1 MRMYDIIDKK
11 KRGGTLT
18 KEEIEFFV
26 QGYVDG
32 SIPDYQ
38 ASALMMAIWYEG
50 MNKEETTNLTLAMAS
65 SGDMIDLSEIPGVKV
80 DKHSTGGIGDKTTL
94 IIGPILA
101 SLGAKVVKMS
111 GRGLGATGGTIDKL
125 DSIPGFS
132 SERTDDEFIRQVM
145 EIGLVDAAQSGN
157 LVPADKKMYAL
168 RDVTAT
174 VDSIPL
180 IASSIMS
187 KKLASGADVIVLDVK
202 CGTGAFMKDYESA
215 KLLADTMTDIGRM
228 SGRKVYA
235 FITDMNEPL
244 GRTVGNSLE
253 VLEAV
258 EVLRGNGEE
267 RLTELCMELSKC
279 LLIMSDVM
287 GCGDYRNE
295 GLRDKAEKMIQ
306 EAIVSGA
313 ALTKFR
319 EFVKAQGGD
328 DSFVDDPLKLKQPLY
343 SFDVRARESG
353 YLASCDASEVGNV
366 SCILGAGRI
375 TKEDKIDSSAG
386 IRIYK
391 KIGDHVEAGERIATL
406 YTDKED
412 ILDEAAKRFL
422 DAYQLSQNNII
433 NRPVIYNL

>member
-11 KRGGTLT
+11 KRGGALT

-26 QGYVDG
+26 KGYVDG

-38 ASALMMAIWYEG
+38 ASALMMAIWYKG
-50 MNKEETTNLTLAMAS
+50 MDKRETADLTLAMAH

-132 SERTDDEFIRQVM
+132 SERTDEDFIRQVI
-145 EIGLVDAAQSGN
+145 EIGVVDAAQSGN

-202 CGTGAFMKDYESA
+202 CGTGAFMQDYESA
-215 KLLADTMTDIGRM
+215 KSLAEAMTEIGEM
-228 SGRKVYA
+228 CGRKVYA

-244 GRTVGNSLE
+244 GRAVGNSVE

-258 EVLRGNGEE
+258 EVLRGQGEE
-267 RLTELCMELSKC
+267 RLTKLCIELSKC

-287 GCGDYRNE
+287 GCGDYNDE
-295 GLRDKAEKMIQ
+295 NLRKKAEEMIR
-306 EAIVSGA
+306 ETIASGK
-313 ALTKFR
+313 ALEKFR
-319 EFVKAQGGD
+319 EFVRAQGGD
-328 DSFVDDPLKLKQPLY
+328 DSFVDDPLVLKQPLY
-343 SFDVRARESG
+343 SRDIAAPKDG
-353 YLASCDASEVGNV
+353 YLTRCNASEVGNV

-386 IRIYK
+386 IRVYK
-391 KIGDHVEAGERIATL
+391 KLGDHVDTGEVMATL
-406 YTDKED
+406 YTDKES
-412 ILDEAAKRFL
+412 ILDEAEKRFL
-422 DAYQLSQNNII
+422 NAYNIDGQ
-433 NRPVIYNL
+433 RVEPGPVIL

>member
-11 KRGGTLT
+11 KRGGALT

-26 QGYVDG
+26 KGYVDG

-38 ASALMMAIWYEG
+38 ASALMMAIWFKG
-50 MNKEETTNLTLAMAS
+50 MDKRETADLTLAMAH

-132 SERTDDEFIRQVM
+132 SERTDEDFIRQVI
-145 EIGLVDAAQSGN
+145 EIGVVDAAQSGN

-202 CGTGAFMKDYESA
+202 CGTGAFMQDYESA
-215 KLLADTMTDIGRM
+215 KSLAEAMTEIGEM
-228 SGRKVYA
+228 CGRKVYA

-244 GRTVGNSLE
+244 GRAVGNSVE

-258 EVLRGNGEE
+258 EVLRGQGEE
-267 RLTELCMELSKC
+267 RLTKLCIELSKC

-287 GCGDYRNE
+287 GCGDYNDE
-295 GLRDKAEKMIQ
+295 NLCKKAEEMIR
-306 EAIVSGA
+306 ETIASGK
-313 ALTKFR
+313 ALEKFR
-319 EFVKAQGGD
+319 EFVRAQGGD
-328 DSFVDDPLKLKQPLY
+328 DSFVDDPLVLKQPLY
-343 SFDVRARESG
+343 SRDIAAPKDG
-353 YLASCDASEVGNV
+353 YLTRCNASEVGNV

-386 IRIYK
+386 IRVYK
-391 KIGDHVEAGERIATL
+391 KLGDHVDTGEVMATL
-406 YTDKED
+406 YTDKES
-412 ILDEAAKRFL
+412 ILDEAEKRFL
-422 DAYQLSQNNII
+422 DAYDIDI
-433 NRPVIYNL
+433 NKTEPGPVIL

>member
-11 KRGGTLT
+11 KRGGALT

-26 QGYVDG
+26 KGYVDG

-38 ASALMMAIWYEG
+38 ASALMMAIWYKG
-50 MNKEETTNLTLAMAS
+50 MDKRETADLTLAMAH

-132 SERTDDEFIRQVM
+132 SERTDEDFIRQVI
-145 EIGLVDAAQSGN
+145 EIGVVDAAQSGN

-202 CGTGAFMKDYESA
+202 CGTGAFMQDYESA
-215 KLLADTMTDIGRM
+215 KSLAEAMTEIGEM
-228 SGRKVYA
+228 WGRKVYA

-244 GRTVGNSLE
+244 GRAVGNSVE

-258 EVLRGNGEE
+258 EVLRGQGEE
-267 RLTELCMELSKC
+267 RLTKLCIELSKC

-287 GCGDYRNE
+287 GCGDYNDE
-295 GLRDKAEKMIQ
+295 NLRKKAEEMIR
-306 EAIVSGA
+306 ETIASGK
-313 ALTKFR
+313 ALEKFR
-319 EFVKAQGGD
+319 EFVRAQGGD
-328 DSFVDDPLKLKQPLY
+328 DSFVDDPLVLKQPLY
-343 SFDVRARESG
+343 SRDIAAPKDG
-353 YLASCDASEVGNV
+353 YLTRCNASEVGNV

-386 IRIYK
+386 IRVYK
-391 KIGDHVEAGERIATL
+391 KLGDHVDTGEVMATL
-406 YTDKED
+406 YTDKES
-412 ILDEAAKRFL
+412 ILDEAEKRFL
-422 DAYQLSQNNII
+422 NAYEIDGQ
-433 NRPVIYNL
+433 RVEPGPVIL

>member
-11 KRGGTLT
+11 KRGGALT

-26 QGYVDG
+26 KGYVDG

-38 ASALMMAIWYEG
+38 ASALMMAIWYKG
-50 MNKEETTNLTLAMAS
+50 MDKRETADLTLAMAH

-132 SERTDDEFIRQVM
+132 SERTDEDFIRQVI
-145 EIGLVDAAQSGN
+145 EIGVVDAAQSGN

-202 CGTGAFMKDYESA
+202 CGTGAFMQDYESA
-215 KLLADTMTDIGRM
+215 KSLAEAMTEIGEM
-228 SGRKVYA
+228 CGRKVYA

-244 GRTVGNSLE
+244 GRAVGNSVE

-258 EVLRGNGEE
+258 EVLRGQGEE
-267 RLTELCMELSKC
+267 RLTKLCIELSKC

-287 GCGDYRNE
+287 GCGDYNDE
-295 GLRDKAEKMIQ
+295 NLRKKAEEMIR
-306 EAIVSGA
+306 ETIASGK
-313 ALTKFR
+313 ALEKFR
-319 EFVKAQGGD
+319 EFVRAQGGD
-328 DSFVDDPLKLKQPLY
+328 DSFVDDPLVLKQPLY
-343 SFDVRARESG
+343 SRDIAAPKDG
-353 YLASCDASEVGNV
+353 YLTRCNASEVGNV

-386 IRIYK
+386 IRVYK
-391 KIGDHVEAGERIATL
+391 KLGDHVDTGEVMATL
-406 YTDKED
+406 YTDKES
-412 ILDEAAKRFL
+412 ILDEAEKRFL
-422 DAYQLSQNNII
+422 NAYEIDI
-433 NRPVIYNL
+433 NKTEPGPVIL